1 MLKKL
6 IYLIVPMAFLS
17 VGFADETITKIPEED
32 IIVDIIPDNFYD
44 PDKVVEGPIPHPS
57 DVK

>member
-1 MLKKL
+1 
-6 IYLIVPMAFLS
+6 MAFLS